1 MAIRITGIASGLDTD
16 SMVQEL
22 VKASSS
28 KVDDLKKAQTKLE
41 WTQTAWS
48 DLNAKV
54 YAFYNKTVTNMSL
67 EGAYKKKKTTIADS
81 NIASIVNSDSAVNG
95 TQTLAVKSLA
105 KSGYLTGGK
114 LDWNG
119 QTATGASTLNTLSG
133 TALGAR
139 DEITLNVKN
148 AGKESTITLNGN
160 SSIDDFIKQLKDA
173 GLTANFDSA
182 NQRIFI
188 SANDS
193 GAANDFSITA
203 NDMNGLK
210 ALSSLG
216 LLTAEDV
223 DSNSAYTEY
232 GSLYGDDVAIDAKAE
247 EVAAGMAASRL
258 ASLKEAESQIQ
269 KLTDIATYL
278 SKKDDAYY
286 NATQEFQDL
295 QNRLIA
301 NGWTI
306 PPSTPAEEATQT
318 ADMEAELKNS
328 EADLVSYRESINALQ
343 KYYTD
348 KGITGDDADA
358 VADISTKLT
367 ALADDINA
375 KWADTVDLASAGTPD
390 LMADAKS
397 DVEAKAEA
405 AHNAR
410 SELLNGASATA
421 VRILGQDASILLN
434 GAEYTSATNS
444 FSINGLTLTANSVSD
459 IVKDAEGNDT
469 YVTTTLNTSLDV
481 DAIYDSIKG
490 FFKEYNDLIKEME
503 SLYNADSAKGY
514 EPLTDEEKD
523 EMSDDEVEK
532 WEKKIKDAL
541 LRRDSNLGGVI
552 TSMKTAMLGNFTIN
566 GTKYNLASFGIET
579 LGYFEAEK
587 NERGVYHIAGDADDS
602 NSADKDDKLKAM
614 IANDPDTVMSF
625 FSQLVKD
632 MKSTLE
638 DKMSAIEDYRSKY
651 KIYDDKK
658 MKSDYDDYSSKIKKQ
673 EQKLQDLEDRYY
685 KQFSAMEK
693 AMSELNSKQSSLS
706 GLFGS

>member
-22 VKASSS
+22 VKASST

-133 TALGAR
+133 IALGAR

-193 GAANDFSITA
+193 GAANDFAITA

-232 GSLYGDDVAIDAKAE
+232 GSLYGNDAAITAKAE
-247 EVAAGMAASRL
+247 EVAAGMAAGRL
-258 ASLKEAESQIQ
+258 ASLREAESQIQ

-278 SKKDDAYY
+278 AQKDDSSY
-286 NATQEFQDL
+286 NSTPEFQDL
-295 QNRLIA
+295 KDRLTE
-301 NGWTI
+301 NGWTL
-306 PPSTPAEEATQT
+306 PPDADEQVAMEE
-318 ADMEAELKNS
+318 ELKNS
-328 EADLVSYRESINALQ
+328 AADLVSYQESINALW

-348 KGITGDDADA
+348 NSITGDDAA
-358 VADISTKLT
+358 TVADISTKLT

-375 KWADTVDLASAGTPD
+375 KWADTVDLASVGTPD

>member
-22 VKASSS
+22 VKASST

-119 QTATGASTLNTLSG
+119 QTATGTSTLNTLSG
-133 TALGAR
+133 TAIGSK
-139 DEITLNVKN
+139 DKITLNVKN
-148 AGKESTITLNGN
+148 AGKESTITLSGD
-160 SSIDDFIKQLKDA
+160 SSIDDFIKQLKDV

-232 GSLYGDDVAIDAKAE
+232 GSLYGNDAAITAKAE
-247 EVAAGMAASRL
+247 EVAAGMAAGRL

-278 SKKDDAYY
+278 AKKDDTSY
-286 NATQEFQDL
+286 NSTQEFQDL
-295 QNRLIA
+295 KDRLTE
-301 NGWTI
+301 NGWTV
-306 PPSTPAEEATQT
+306 PPEADGQT
-318 ADMEAELKNS
+318 AMEAELQNS
-328 EADLVSYRESINALQ
+328 AADLVSYQESINALQ

-348 KGITGDDADA
+348 NGIAGDDADT

-367 ALADDINA
+367 ALAGDINA
-375 KWADTVDLASAGTPD
+375 KWADTVNLASAETPD
-390 LMADAKS
+390 IMADAKS

-625 FSQLVKD
+625 FSKLVKD

>member
-1 MAIRITGIASGLDTD
+1 MAIRITGISSGLDTD

-160 SSIDDFIKQLKDA
+160 SSINDFIKQLKDA
-173 GLTANFDSA
+173 GITANFDSA

-223 DSNSAYTEY
+223 DSNAAYTEY
-232 GSLYGDDVAIDAKAE
+232 GSLYGNDAEITAKAE
-247 EVAAGMAASRL
+247 EVAAGKAAGQL
-258 ASLKEAESQIQ
+258 ASLKEAESQLD
-269 KLTDIATYL
+269 KLSDIAMYL
-278 SKKDDAYY
+278 ATKD
-286 NATQEFQDL
+286 
-295 QNRLIA
+295 
-301 NGWTI
+301 
-306 PPSTPAEEATQT
+306 T
-318 ADMEAELKNS
+318 ADPDDEAFIALKGRLEDYGWDLEDPDVENS
-328 EADLVSYRESINALQ
+328 MKDTLSGSAADLKAYQESINGIKALRD
-343 KYYTD
+343 YYTT
-348 KGITGDDADA
+348 KGISGYDLDA
-358 VADISTKLT
+358 VDAISSKLT
-367 ALADDINA
+367 ALVTDINDSVGA
-375 KWADTVDLASAGTPD
+375 NTVDLSSVPTPD
-390 LMADAKS
+390 LLTDAKS
-397 DVEAKAEA
+397 EVEAKAEA

-410 SELLNGASATA
+410 GELLNGASATA

-459 IVKDAEGNDT
+459 IVKDANGNDT

-490 FFKEYNDLIKEME
+490 FFKEYNDLIKEMDT
-503 SLYNADSAKGY
+503 LYNADSAKGY

-541 LRRDSNLGGVI
+541 FRRDSNLGGVI
-552 TSMKTAMLGNFTIN
+552 TSMKTAMLGNFSIN

-579 LGYFEAEK
+579 LGYFESEK

-602 NSADKDDKLKAM
+602 NSADKEDKLKAM

-638 DKMSAIEDYRSKY
+638 DKMKSIEDYRSKY

-673 EQKLQDLEDRYY
+673 EKKLQDLEDRYY

-693 AMSELNSKQSSLS
+693 AMTELNSKQSSLS
-706 GLFGS
+706 SLFGS

>member
-22 VKASSS
+22 VKASST

-81 NIASIVNSDSAVNG
+81 NVASIVNSDSAVNG

-119 QTATGASTLNTLSG
+119 QTATGTSTLNTLSG
-133 TALGAR
+133 TAIGSK
-139 DEITLNVKN
+139 DKITLNVKN
-148 AGKESTITLNGN
+148 AGKESTITLSGD

-193 GAANDFSITA
+193 GEANDFSITA

-232 GSLYGDDVAIDAKAE
+232 GSLYGDDAAITAKAE
-247 EVAAGMAASRL
+247 EVAAGMAAGRL

-269 KLTDIATYL
+269 KLADIATYL

-295 QNRLIA
+295 QDRLIA
-301 NGWTI
+301 SGWTI
-306 PPSTPAEEATQT
+306 PPSTTEEEATQT

-328 EADLVSYRESINALQ
+328 AADLVSYQESINALQ
-343 KYYTD
+343 KYYAD
-348 KGITGDDADA
+348 NGIAGDEANT

-367 ALADDINA
+367 ALADDIDA
-375 KWADTVDLASAGTPD
+375 KWADTVDLASAETPD
-390 LMADAKS
+390 IMADAKS

-434 GAEYTSATNS
+434 GAEYTSSTNS
-444 FSINGLTLTANSVSD
+444 FSVNGLTLTANSVSD
-459 IVKDAEGNDT
+459 VVKDAAGNDT

-490 FFKEYNDLIKEME
+490 FFKEYNDLIKEMD

-541 LRRDSNLGGVI
+541 FRRDSNLGSVI
-552 TSMKTAMLGNFTIN
+552 TSMKTAMLGSFTIN

-625 FSQLVKD
+625 FSKLVKD

-638 DKMSAIEDYRSKY
+638 DKMKAIEDYRSKY

-693 AMSELNSKQSSLS
+693 AMTELNSKQSSLS
-706 GLFGS
+706 SLFGS

>member
-22 VKASSS
+22 VKASST

-114 LDWNG
+114 LNWNG

-269 KLTDIATYL
+269 KLADIATYL
-278 SKKDDAYY
+278 AQKDDE
-286 NATQEFQDL
+286 NLNKTEEFHQL
-295 QNRLIA
+295 EARLTA
-301 NGWTI
+301 NGWTL
-306 PPSTPAEEATQT
+306 PPDADKQT
-318 ADMEAELKNS
+318 AMEAELKNS
-328 EADLVSYRESINALQ
+328 AADLVSYQESINALR

-375 KWADTVDLASAGTPD
+375 KWADTVDLSSAGTPD
-390 LMADAKS
+390 IMADAKS

-434 GAEYTSATNS
+434 GAEYTSSTNS
-444 FSINGLTLTANSVSD
+444 FSVNGLTLTANSVSD

>member
-1 MAIRITGIASGLDTD
+1 MAMRITGIASGLDTD

-48 DLNAKV
+48 DLNTKV

-67 EGAYKKKKTTIADS
+67 EGAYKKKKTTITDS
-81 NIASIVNSDSAVNG
+81 SIASIINSDSAVNG

-119 QTATGASTLNTLSG
+119 QKATGASTLNALSG
-133 TALGAR
+133 AAIGPR
-139 DEITLNVKN
+139 DTITLNVKN
-148 AGKESTITLNGN
+148 AGKESTITLSGS
-160 SSIDDFIKQLKDA
+160 SSIDDFVKQLKDA
-173 GLTANFDSA
+173 GLSANFDSG

-193 GAANDFSITA
+193 GTANDFSITA

-223 DSNSAYTEY
+223 ESNAAYTEY
-232 GSLYGDDVAIDAKAE
+232 GSLYGDDAAIAAKAE
-247 EVAAGMAASRL
+247 NVAASKAAGTL
-258 ASLKEAESQIQ
+258 ASLQEAESQIQ
-269 KLTDIATYL
+269 KLSDIATYL
-278 SKKDDAYY
+278 AKKDDASY
-286 NATQEFQDL
+286 NSMQVFQDL
-295 QNRLIA
+295 TDRLKE
-301 NGWTI
+301 NGWTV
-306 PPSTPAEEATQT
+306 PPDAEGQA
-318 ADMEAELKNS
+318 AMEAELQNS
-328 EADLVSYRESINALQ
+328 AADLVSYQESINALQ
-343 KYYTD
+343 DYYVA
-348 KGITGDDADA
+348 KGITSGDDVDA
-358 VADISTKLT
+358 VNAISAKLT
-367 ALADDINA
+367 SLAYDINA
-375 KWADTVDLASAGTPD
+375 QFGAGTVDLASAANPD
-390 LMADAKS
+390 LIAEATS
-397 DVEAKAEA
+397 EVEARVEA
-405 AHNAR
+405 AHNAYG
-410 SELLNGASATA
+410 ELLGGASATA
-421 VRILGQDASILLN
+421 VRILGQDATILLN
-434 GAEYTSATNS
+434 GAEYTSSTNS
-444 FSINGLTLTANSVSD
+444 FSINGLTLTANKVSD
-459 IVKDAEGNDT
+459 TVKDAEGNDT

-481 DAIYDSIKG
+481 DAIYDSIKS
-490 FFKEYNDLIKEME
+490 FFKEYNDLIKEMDT
-503 SLYNADSAKGY
+503 LYNADSAKGY

-523 EMSDDEVEK
+523 EMSDDEIEK

-541 LRRDSNLGGVI
+541 LRRDTNLGSVI
-552 TSMKTAMLGNFTIN
+552 TSMKTAMLGSFTIN

-579 LGYFEAEK
+579 LGYFESEK
-587 NERGVYHIAGDADDS
+587 NERGVYHIAGDEDDS

-625 FSQLVKD
+625 FSQLAKG

-638 DKMSAIEDYRSKY
+638 DKMKSIEDYRSKY

-658 MKSDYDDYSSKIKKQ
+658 MKSDYDDYTTKIKQQ
-673 EQKLQDLEDRYY
+673 EKKLQELEDRYY
-685 KQFSAMEK
+685 DQFSKMETALSK
-693 AMSELNSKQSSLS
+693 LNSQQSSLS

>member
-22 VKASSS
+22 VKASST

-119 QTATGASTLNTLSG
+119 QTATGTSTLNTLSG
-133 TALGAR
+133 TAIGSK
-139 DEITLNVKN
+139 DKITLNVKN
-148 AGKESTITLNGN
+148 AGKESTITLSGD
-160 SSIDDFIKQLKDA
+160 SSIDDFIKQLKDV

-232 GSLYGDDVAIDAKAE
+232 GSLYGNDAAITAKAE
-247 EVAAGMAASRL
+247 EVAAGMAAGRL

-269 KLTDIATYL
+269 KLADIATYL
-278 SKKDDAYY
+278 AKKDNASY
-286 NATQEFQDL
+286 NSTQEFQDL
-295 QNRLIA
+295 KDRLTE
-301 NGWTI
+301 NGWTV
-306 PPSTPAEEATQT
+306 PPDADGQT
-318 ADMEAELKNS
+318 AMEEELQNS
-328 EADLVSYRESINALQ
+328 AADLVSYQESIKALQ

-375 KWADTVDLASAGTPD
+375 KWADTVDLASAGAPD

>member
-22 VKASSS
+22 VKASST

-119 QTATGASTLNTLSG
+119 QTATGTSTLNTLSG

-148 AGKESTITLNGN
+148 AGKESTITLSGD

-232 GSLYGDDVAIDAKAE
+232 GSLYGNDAAITAKAE
-247 EVAAGMAASRL
+247 EVAAGMAAGRL

-269 KLTDIATYL
+269 KLADIATYL
-278 SKKDDAYY
+278 AKKDDASY
-286 NATQEFQDL
+286 NSTQEFQDL
-295 QNRLIA
+295 KDRLTE
-301 NGWTI
+301 NGWTV
-306 PPSTPAEEATQT
+306 PPDADGQT
-318 ADMEAELKNS
+318 AMEAELQNS
-328 EADLVSYRESINALQ
+328 AADLVSYRESINALQ
-343 KYYTD
+343 KYYAD
-348 KGITGDDADA
+348 NGIAGEEANT

-434 GAEYTSATNS
+434 GAEYTSATNG

-614 IANDPDTVMSF
+614 IANNPDTVMSF

>member
-1 MAIRITGIASGLDTD
+1 MAIRITGISSGLDTD

-119 QTATGASTLNTLSG
+119 QKATGTSTLNTLSG
-133 TALGAR
+133 TALGSR
-139 DEITLNVKN
+139 DKITLNVKN
-148 AGKESTITLNGN
+148 AGKESTITLSGD

-173 GLTANFDSA
+173 GLSANFDSA

-193 GAANDFSITA
+193 GAANDFAITA

-223 DSNSAYTEY
+223 DSNAAYTEY
-232 GSLYGDDVAIDAKAE
+232 GSLYGDDSAITAKAE
-247 EVAAGMAASRL
+247 EVAAGMAAGRL

-278 SKKDDAYY
+278 AQKDDSSY
-286 NATQEFQDL
+286 NSTPEFQDL
-295 QNRLIA
+295 KDRLTE
-301 NGWTI
+301 NGWTL
-306 PPSTPAEEATQT
+306 PPDADEQVAMEE
-318 ADMEAELKNS
+318 ELKNS
-328 EADLVSYRESINALQ
+328 AADLVSYQESINALR

-348 KGITGDDADA
+348 NSITGDDVAT

-375 KWADTVDLASAGTPD
+375 KWADTVNLASAEKPD
-390 LMADAKS
+390 LMAQAQAE
-397 DVEAKAEA
+397 VTEKAEA

-410 SELLNGASATA
+410 GELLNGASATA

-444 FSINGLTLTANSVSD
+444 FSVNGLTLTANSVSD
-459 IVKDAEGNDT
+459 IVKDAEGNNT

-490 FFKEYNDLIKEME
+490 FFKEYNDLIKEMDT
-503 SLYNADSAKGY
+503 LYNADSAKGY

-541 LRRDSNLGGVI
+541 FRRDSNLGGVI

-579 LGYFEAEK
+579 LGYFESEK

-614 IANDPDTVMSF
+614 IANEPDTVMSF

-638 DKMSAIEDYRSKY
+638 DKMKAIEDYRSKY

-693 AMSELNSKQSSLS
+693 AMTELNSKQSSLS
-706 GLFGS
+706 SLFGS

>member
-1 MAIRITGIASGLDTD
+1 M
-16 SMVQEL
+16 
-22 VKASSS
+22 
-28 KVDDLKKAQTKLE
+28 
-41 WTQTAWS
+41 
-48 DLNAKV
+48 
-54 YAFYNKTVTNMSL
+54 
-67 EGAYKKKKTTIADS
+67 
-81 NIASIVNSDSAVNG
+81 
-95 TQTLAVKSLA
+95 KSLA

-133 TALGAR
+133 IALGAR

-193 GAANDFSITA
+193 GAANDFAITA

-232 GSLYGDDVAIDAKAE
+232 GSLYGNDAAITAKAE
-247 EVAAGMAASRL
+247 EVAAGMAAGRL

-295 QNRLIA
+295 QDRLIA
-301 NGWTI
+301 SGWSI
-306 PPSTPAEEATQT
+306 PPSTTEEEATPT
-318 ADMEAELKNS
+318 AEMEAELKNS
-328 EADLVSYRESINALQ
+328 AADLVSYQESINALQ

-348 KGITGDDADA
+348 NGIAGDDADT
-358 VADISTKLT
+358 VVDISTKLT
-367 ALADDINA
+367 ALAGDINA
-375 KWADTVDLASAGTPD
+375 KWADTVNLASAETPD
-390 LMADAKS
+390 IMADAKS
-397 DVEAKAEA
+397 DVEVKAEA

-459 IVKDAEGNDT
+459 MVKDANGNDT

-693 AMSELNSKQSSLS
+693 AMSELNPNRVH
-706 GLFGS
+706 

>member
-22 VKASSS
+22 VKASST

-119 QTATGASTLNTLSG
+119 QTATGTSTLNTLSG
-133 TALGAR
+133 TAIGSK
-139 DEITLNVKN
+139 DKITLNVKN
-148 AGKESTITLNGN
+148 AGKESTITLSGD

-193 GAANDFSITA
+193 GVANDFSITA

-232 GSLYGDDVAIDAKAE
+232 GSLYGNDAAITAKAE
-247 EVAAGMAASRL
+247 EVAAGMAAGRL

-269 KLTDIATYL
+269 KLADIATYL
-278 SKKDDAYY
+278 AKKDDASY
-286 NATQEFQDL
+286 NSTQEFQDL
-295 QNRLIA
+295 KDRLTE
-301 NGWTI
+301 NGWTV
-306 PPSTPAEEATQT
+306 PPDADGQT
-318 ADMEAELKNS
+318 AMEAELQNS
-328 EADLVSYRESINALQ
+328 AADLVSYRESINALQ
-343 KYYTD
+343 KYYAD
-348 KGITGDDADA
+348 NGIAGEEANT

>member
-22 VKASSS
+22 VKASST

-119 QTATGASTLNTLSG
+119 QTATGTSTLNTLSG
-133 TALGAR
+133 TAIGSK
-139 DEITLNVKN
+139 DKITLNVKN
-148 AGKESTITLNGN
+148 AGKESTITLSGD
-160 SSIDDFIKQLKDA
+160 SSIDDFIKQLKDV

-232 GSLYGDDVAIDAKAE
+232 GSLYGNDAAITAKAE
-247 EVAAGMAASRL
+247 EVAAGMAAGRL

-269 KLTDIATYL
+269 KLADIATYL
-278 SKKDDAYY
+278 AKKDNASY
-286 NATQEFQDL
+286 NSTQEFQDL
-295 QNRLIA
+295 KDRLTE
-301 NGWTI
+301 NGWTV
-306 PPSTPAEEATQT
+306 PPDADGQT
-318 ADMEAELKNS
+318 AMEEELQNS
-328 EADLVSYRESINALQ
+328 AADLVSYQESINALR

-375 KWADTVDLASAGTPD
+375 KWADTVDLSSAGTPD
-390 LMADAKS
+390 IMADAKS

-434 GAEYTSATNS
+434 GAEYTSSTNS
-444 FSINGLTLTANSVSD
+444 FSVNGLTLTANSVSD

>member
-1 MAIRITGIASGLDTD
+1 MAIRITGISSGLDTD

-210 ALSSLG
+210 ALSGLG

-223 DSNSAYTEY
+223 EGNAFYQEY
-232 GSLYGDDVAIDAKAE
+232 SRLYGDDAAIAAKAE
-247 EVAAGMAASRL
+247 EVAAGKAAGRL

-269 KLTDIATYL
+269 RLSDIATYL
-278 SKKDDAYY
+278 AKKGDGAYT
-286 NATQEFQDL
+286 ATPEFQDL
-295 QNRLIA
+295 KDRLITY
-301 NGWTI
+301 GWTI
-306 PPSTPAEEATQT
+306 PPDADQERAMAAEVE
-318 ADMEAELKNS
+318 NS
-328 EADLVSYRESINALQ
+328 AADLVKYQESINAL
-343 KYYTD
+343 KDYYST
-348 KGITGDDADA
+348 KNISGDDVDA
-358 VADISTKLT
+358 VDAISSKMETLVT
-367 ALADDINA
+367 DFYNYSGTYI
-375 KWADTVDLASAGTPD
+375 VDLPNVSTPG
-390 LMADAKS
+390 LLEEAK
-397 DVEAKAEA
+397 DEVEAKAEA

-434 GAEYTSATNS
+434 GAEYTSSTNS
-444 FSINGLTLTANSVSD
+444 FSVNGLTLTANSVSD

-481 DAIYDSIKG
+481 DAVYDSIKS
-490 FFKEYNDLIKEME
+490 FFKEYNDLIKEMDT
-503 SLYNADSAKGY
+503 LYNADSAKGY

-523 EMSDDEVEK
+523 EMSDDEIEK

-541 LRRDSNLGGVI
+541 FRRDSNLGSVI
-552 TSMKTAMLGNFTIN
+552 TSMKTAMLGSFTIN

-579 LGYFEAEK
+579 LGYFESEK

-625 FSQLVKD
+625 FSQLVKG

-638 DKMSAIEDYRSKY
+638 DKMKAIEDYRSKY

-673 EQKLQDLEDRYY
+673 EKKLQDLEDRYY

-693 AMSELNSKQSSLS
+693 AMTELNSKQSSLS
-706 GLFGS
+706 SLFGS

>member
-22 VKASSS
+22 VKASST

-81 NIASIVNSDSAVNG
+81 NVASIVNSDSAVNG

-119 QTATGASTLNTLSG
+119 QTATGTSTLNTLSG

-188 SANDS
+188 SENDS

-232 GSLYGDDVAIDAKAE
+232 GSLYGNDAAITAKAE
-247 EVAAGMAASRL
+247 EVAAGMAAGRL

-269 KLTDIATYL
+269 KLADIATYL
-278 SKKDDAYY
+278 AKKDDTSY
-286 NATQEFQDL
+286 NSTQEFQDL
-295 QNRLIA
+295 KDRLTE
-301 NGWTI
+301 NGWTV
-306 PPSTPAEEATQT
+306 PPEADGQT
-318 ADMEAELKNS
+318 AMEAELQNS
-328 EADLVSYRESINALQ
+328 AADLVSYQESINALQ

-348 KGITGDDADA
+348 NGIAGDDADT
-358 VADISTKLT
+358 VADISSRLT
-367 ALADDINA
+367 ELADAINDQLGTDVVA
-375 KWADTVDLASAGTPD
+375 LSAAETPD
-390 LMADAKS
+390 IMADAKS

-459 IVKDAEGNDT
+459 IVKDAEGNDM

-587 NERGVYHIAGDADDS
+587 NERGIYHIAGDADDS

>member
-1 MAIRITGIASGLDTD
+1 MAIRITGISSGLDTD

-22 VKASSS
+22 VKASST

-119 QTATGASTLNTLSG
+119 QTATGTSTLNTLSG

-193 GAANDFSITA
+193 GTANDFAITA

-232 GSLYGDDVAIDAKAE
+232 GSLYGNDAAIAAKAE
-247 EVAAGMAASRL
+247 EVAAGMAAGRL
-258 ASLKEAESQIQ
+258 ASLREAESQIQ

-278 SKKDDAYY
+278 AQKDDSSY
-286 NATQEFQDL
+286 NSTPEFQDL
-295 QNRLIA
+295 KDRLTE
-301 NGWTI
+301 NGWTL
-306 PPSTPAEEATQT
+306 PPDADEQVAMEE
-318 ADMEAELKNS
+318 ELKNS
-328 EADLVSYRESINALQ
+328 AADLVSYQESINALR
-343 KYYTD
+343 KYYAD
-348 KGITGDDADA
+348 NGITGDEANT

-375 KWADTVDLASAGTPD
+375 KWADTVNLASAETPD
-390 LMADAKS
+390 LMVQAQDE
-397 DVEAKAEA
+397 VTEKAEA

-410 SELLNGASATA
+410 GELLNGASATA

-459 IVKDAEGNDT
+459 IVKDANGNDT

-638 DKMSAIEDYRSKY
+638 DKMKAIEDYRSKY

>member
-22 VKASSS
+22 VKASST

-81 NIASIVNSDSAVNG
+81 SIASIVNSDSAVNG

-119 QTATGASTLNTLSG
+119 QTATGTSTLNTLSG

-210 ALSSLG
+210 ALSGLG

-223 DSNSAYTEY
+223 EGNAFYQEY
-232 GSLYGDDVAIDAKAE
+232 SRLYGDDAAIAAKAE
-247 EVAAGMAASRL
+247 EVAAGKAAGRL
-258 ASLKEAESQIQ
+258 ASLKAAESQIQ
-269 KLTDIATYL
+269 KLSDIATYL
-278 SKKDDAYY
+278 AQKDDPDS
-286 NATQEFQDL
+286 NTKQEFQDL
-295 QNRLIA
+295 KDRLIA
-301 NGWTI
+301 NGWAI
-306 PPSTPAEEATQT
+306 PPEDEAKLQS
-318 ADMEAELKNS
+318 DMEAELKNS
-328 EADLVSYRESINALQ
+328 AADLVSYRESINALR
-343 KYYTD
+343 KYYAD
-348 KGITGDDADA
+348 NNITGGDKDT
-358 VADISTKLT
+358 VESISTKLA
-367 ALADDINA
+367 ALADTING
-375 KWADTVDLASAGTPD
+375 KWADTVDLASAETPD
-390 LMADAKS
+390 LMTEAKS
-397 DVEAKAEA
+397 EVEAKAEA

-434 GAEYTSATNS
+434 GAEYTSSTNS
-444 FSINGLTLTANSVSD
+444 FSVNGLTLTANSVSD

-481 DAIYDSIKG
+481 DAVYDSIKS
-490 FFKEYNDLIKEME
+490 FFKEYNDLIKEMDT
-503 SLYNADSAKGY
+503 LYNADSAKGY

-523 EMSDDEVEK
+523 EMSDDEIEK

-541 LRRDSNLGGVI
+541 FRRDSNLGSVI

-579 LGYFEAEK
+579 LGYFESEK

-625 FSQLVKD
+625 FSQLVKG

-638 DKMSAIEDYRSKY
+638 DKMKAIEDYRSKY

-693 AMSELNSKQSSLS
+693 AMTELNSKQSSLS
-706 GLFGS
+706 SLFGS